1 MHKAIYFD
9 LDNTLVNRNRS
20 ISAYS
25 EIFADRYSEVLGGV
39 IQEDIARV
47 IVSQDNGG
55 YLSESSPYK
64 TINDAVASEL
74 HKILIRSGKVT
85 VGDIREHWIH
95 NFPQCAIPM
104 TGANEILVDL
114 SEQGFYLGIISN
126 GAHKK
131 NSLGVGPSQSV
142 DFI

>member
-9 LDNTLVNRNRS
+9 LDNTLVNRNKS

-25 EIFADRYSEVLGGV
+25 EIFADRYSEVLEGV

-64 TINDAVASEL
+64 TV
-74 HKILIRSGKVT
+74 
-85 VGDIREHWIH
+85 
-95 NFPQCAIPM
+95 IPPFS
-104 TGANEILVDL
+104 TGA
-114 SEQGFYLGIISN
+114 ISRN
-126 GAHKK
+126 C
-131 NSLGVGPSQSV
+131 
-142 DFI
+142 